1 MVQELSSIVA
11 ERGHLKVML
20 GNEDV
25 PMDALDIDQK
35 VETKYLFPDE
45 NDRKQKDL
53 ARMRNQKGYRDL
65 QLLCPSWPFH
75 LYLLQRQKSFQMDP

>member
-1 MVQELSSIVA
+1 MSSKPKCILNYLLLSTQVSTAEASGEFKAIRVMPFSGQQKAWDEWSTKYQGIAA

-35 VETKYLFPDE
+35 VETTI
-45 NDRKQKDL
+45 
-53 ARMRNQKGYRDL
+53 
-65 QLLCPSWPFH
+65 
-75 LYLLQRQKSFQMDP
+75 